1 VRPRISRYLHHSSVL
16 GVAMLLLGCGDARP
30 QPDDP
35 PMTPQQNNDM
45 TQVSETYAAELDVDL
60 DRMTRAESGL
70 YTEDIVE
77 GDGPVA
83 ERGSTIL
90 VHYTGWLSD
99 GRQFD
104 SSRPRGEPL
113 EVVIGVGG
121 IIDGWD
127 EGIPGM
133 RVGGMRRLVIPPSL
147 GYGAFGD
154 GSGVIP
160 PAATLVF
167 DVELM
172 EVRQRVQ

>member
-77 GDGPVA
+77 GDGPRA
-83 ERGSTIL
+83 L
-90 VHYTGWLSD
+90 H
-99 GRQFD
+99 
-104 SSRPRGEPL
+104 
-113 EVVIGVGG
+113 
-121 IIDGWD
+121 
-127 EGIPGM
+127 
-133 RVGGMRRLVIPPSL
+133 RLVVRWTSVRL
-147 GYGAFGD
+147 Q
-154 GSGVIP
+154 P
-160 PAATLVF
+160 PA
-167 DVELM
+167 
-172 EVRQRVQ
+172 R